1 MCVVQDVYVAHPLR
15 KYALVFSFFFF
26 RPLKVNHFVW
36 LRDLS
41 SFKHFPP
48 LPPFFFSSF
57 TSFPLDLV
65 ACYYATPLPPFF
77 FFSNS
82 YYYFL
87 VRVPTG
93 EFRDGVNERKGG
105 ERDVA
110 FDSGQLVCKFPLNI
124 RLAAHFA
131 DDTIRGSCV
140 IRSSLSLQWAKQS
153 LSGVGCFSQVWLSQ
167 RSDDWTSTCWP
178 SCQQV
183 SSLLLL

>member
-1 MCVVQDVYVAHPLR
+1 MCCTGRVCCASIAEVCVSL
-15 KYALVFSFFFF
+15 FFFLF

-48 LPPFFFSSF
+48 LPPFFFLVSHPSLLIWLHVIMQPP
-57 TSFPLDLV
+57 SPPL
-65 ACYYATPLPPFF
+65 FF
-77 FFSNS
+77 LNS

-105 ERDVA
+105 KGMSLSIPVNSYA
-110 FDSGQLVCKFPLNI
+110 NFPWI
-124 RLAAHFA
+124 FA
-131 DDTIRGSCV
+131 LLPILRMTQFVGSCV

-153 LSGVGCFSQVWLSQ
+153 LFGVGCFSQVWLSQ

-183 SSLLLL
+183 SSSLLL

>member
-1 MCVVQDVYVAHPLR
+1 MRVCVCCTGRVCCASIAEVCVSLFKSKSFRMAEGLVVVQT
-15 KYALVFSFFFF
+15 
-26 RPLKVNHFVW
+26 
-36 LRDLS
+36 
-41 SFKHFPP
+41 FPP
-48 LPPFFFSSF
+48 SSSLFFSSF

-77 FFSNS
+77 FLNS